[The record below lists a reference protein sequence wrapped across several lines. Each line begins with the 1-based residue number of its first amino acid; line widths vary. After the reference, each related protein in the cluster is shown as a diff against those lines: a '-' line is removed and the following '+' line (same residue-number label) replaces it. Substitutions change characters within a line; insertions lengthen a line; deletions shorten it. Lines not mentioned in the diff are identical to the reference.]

1 MSIAF
6 SGMAS
11 YPSLP
16 IRRLVVH
23 SYPGVIKAADAKRMT
38 VFTGRRG
45 RPVKKPRFV
54 PADLVHQLARRLQAG
69 GSARSRCSEPRPAW
83 LRSRGLRLPGNF
95 QAALVAGWKVRRDS
109 TR

>member
-1 MSIAF
+1 
-6 SGMAS
+6 MAS

-69 GSARSRCSEPRPAW
+69 GSA
-83 LRSRGLRLPGNF
+83 LSRGLRLPGNF
-95 QAALVAGWKVRRDS
+95 QAALVAGWKGRRDS